1 MKDLAESS
9 IFCEKCNRKAQ
20 KGEILR
26 EGFRIRIW
34 QCPDCREVWYHPLDL
49 NEYEQFKKLRN
60 RQFQVKLR
68 MVGNSWA
75 VSIPRE
81 IIEFQQDMENEMKK
95 HMEHMSRIVRLCMEE
110 PGKLSLFFNEKEAKK
125 GKVIEVE

>member
-20 KGEILR
+20 KGEIFR

-34 QCPDCREVWYHPLDL
+34 QCPNCKEVWYHPLDL

-60 RQFQVKLR
+60 REFQV
-68 MVGNSWA
+68 S
-75 VSIPRE
+75 
-81 IIEFQQDMENEMKK
+81 
-95 HMEHMSRIVRLCMEE
+95 
-110 PGKLSLFFNEKEAKK
+110 
-125 GKVIEVE
+125 

>member
-9 IFCEKCNRKAQ
+9 IFCEKCSRKAQ
-20 KGEILR
+20 KGEIVK

-34 QCPDCREVWYHPLDL
+34 QCPECKEIWYHPLDL
-49 NEYEQFKKLRN
+49 NEYEQFQKLRN
-60 RQFQVKLR
+60 REFQVKLR

-81 IIEFQQDMENEMKK
+81 IIDFQQEVETEMKRQ
-95 HMEHMSRIVRLCMEE
+95 MERMEKIVRLCMDE

-125 GKVIEVE
+125 EKTLR